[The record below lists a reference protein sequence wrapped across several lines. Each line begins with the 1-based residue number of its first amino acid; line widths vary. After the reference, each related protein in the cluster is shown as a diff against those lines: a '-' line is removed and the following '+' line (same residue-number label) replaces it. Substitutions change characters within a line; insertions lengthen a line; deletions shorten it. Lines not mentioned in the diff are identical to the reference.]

1 MRMHQELDSGNI
13 EKNRASGTTQADA
26 RQAFA
31 DEAATIQLA
40 SSDCSARTKFSTCDG
55 IPGASAA
62 FRHQTP
68 RERKESSKALGN
80 FYRDLEL
87 EMQAKDRAYL
97 SRYQQWGW

>member
-1 MRMHQELDSGNI
+1 MRMQQDLDLGKV
-13 EKNRASGTTQADA
+13 EKDRASTTTQADA

-31 DEAATIQLA
+31 EEAATIQLA
-40 SSDCSARTKFSTCDG
+40 SADCSARSKFSTCDG

-62 FRHQTP
+62 FRPQTP
-68 RERKESSKALGN
+68 RERRESSNALRK

-97 SRYQQWGW
+97 SRNQWEW